1 MATSPTP
8 VSAGPPSW
16 LVPVLVVGLAV
27 GAVSACIG
35 HPDLVIGDG
44 VDLFGTFWFY
54 WFIGDCIEHLRDPSF
69 TDLMFH
75 PLGKEIFAHTG
86 NNFVDAVAAQPF
98 RLLFGFPRY
107 QPVFVGFL
115 LLVNG
120 AHLHAAG
127 EAGLGLSVVG
137 DGAGRCVVDGEPLC
151 VV

>member
-1 MATSPTP
+1 MVHRWDGVWLDGVGGAGRPSPGYQRAAPCGVSVATSPTP

-69 TDLMFH
+69 TVLMFH

-86 NNFVDAVAAQPF
+86 DNFVDAVAAQPF

-107 QPVFVGFL
+107 RSEEHTRSDV
-115 LLVNG
+115 
-120 AHLHAAG
+120 
-127 EAGLGLSVVG
+127 
-137 DGAGRCVVDGEPLC
+137 
-151 VV
+151 